1 MTGRV
6 LHAQLHLLD
15 RQVVEDHSGRL
26 LCKVDDVELDLD
38 AEVPVVV
45 ALLSGPQA
53 LGPRLSGRIGR
64 LVRAVHARLHPSPD
78 PEPNGIPAARIVQV
92 DSAVR
97 VSDRYHDLGLDGFA
111 TWVTEQIIDRIPG
124 AGDAPE

>member
-64 LVRAVHARLHPSPD
+64 FVRAVHARLHPSPD
-78 PEPNGIPAARIVQV
+78 PAPNVIPAARIVEV
-92 DSAVR
+92 GSAIR
-97 VSDRYHDLGLDGFA
+97 IADRDHELKLEGFA
-111 TWVTEQIIDRIPG
+111 TWATEQIIDRIPG